1 MRKITTLLTA
11 IILLANT
18 IAFAESRT
26 YKSSNG
32 IFDYTSDGVV
42 TAYYGDELVSVPSD
56 IDGMPIRK
64 IGDKLCFDLD
74 ISTVYMEDGIEEIGE
89 SASRAAARPMWILR
103 HL

>member
-11 IILLANT
+11 IILLTNT

-26 YKSSNG
+26 YKSSSG

-64 IGDKLCFDLD
+64 IGEMMCFDLG
-74 ISTVYMEDGIEEIGE
+74 ISTFFPSVPFSNLVSPSQISR
-89 SASRAAARPMWILR
+89 SAILNTI
-103 HL
+103 